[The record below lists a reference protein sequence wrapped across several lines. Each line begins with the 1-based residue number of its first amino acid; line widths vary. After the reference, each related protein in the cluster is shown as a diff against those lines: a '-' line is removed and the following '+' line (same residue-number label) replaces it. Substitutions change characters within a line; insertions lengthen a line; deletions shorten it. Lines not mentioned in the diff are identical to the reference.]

1 MGASFEADRRG
12 EADPAAFMD
21 GIAAMLK
28 ELVER
33 IKRSRTRRCCSPPAG
48 RPSANDPLRRAVA
61 ELPRAFSAK
70 PGLQVRAMEKQQVLR
85 RQEKNAH
92 KTPGHRALKDG
103 RAKLP
108 GCYSEKTGK
117 TYDAM
122 VLLEDDGN
130 RANYK
135 MVLTMADLRA

>member
-1 MGASFEADRRG
+1 
-12 EADPAAFMD
+12 
-21 GIAAMLK
+21 
-28 ELVER
+28 
-33 IKRSRTRRCCSPPAG
+33 
-48 RPSANDPLRRAVA
+48 
-61 ELPRAFSAK
+61 
-70 PGLQVRAMEKQQVLR
+70 MEKQQVLR